1 MGELTKLPNIGKEI
15 ERQLNEVGIYT
26 ENELKSVGA
35 EAAWLKI
42 KQMDESACMHRLL
55 CLEGAIKGIKKTFI
69 SDERK
74 AELKDF
80 YLKHKNNNK
89 NLV

>member
-1 MGELTKLPNIGKEI
+1 MGELTRLPNIGKEI

-42 KQMDESACMHRLL
+42 KQMDASACIHRLL
-55 CLEGAIKGIKKTFI
+55 CLEGAVEGIKKTLI
-69 SDERK
+69 SDNRK
-74 AELKDF
+74 AELKNF
-80 YLKHKNNNK
+80 YNEHKNYNK
-89 NLV
+89 T

>member
-1 MGELTKLPNIGKEI
+1 MGELTRLPNIGKEI

-42 KQMDESACMHRLL
+42 KQMDASACIHRLL
-55 CLEGAIKGIKKTFI
+55 CLEGAIEGIKKTLI
-69 SDERK
+69 SDNRK
-74 AELKDF
+74 AELKNF
-80 YLKHKNNNK
+80 YNEHKNYNK
-89 NLV
+89 P

>member
-26 ENELKSVGA
+26 EKELKSIGA
-35 EAAWLKI
+35 EEAWLKI
-42 KQMDESACMHRLL
+42 KQMDASACMHRLL
-55 CLEGAIKGIKKTFI
+55 CLEGAIEGIKKAFI

-74 AELKDF
+74 AELKNF
-80 YLKHKNNNK
+80 YNEHKSINK
-89 NLV
+89 A